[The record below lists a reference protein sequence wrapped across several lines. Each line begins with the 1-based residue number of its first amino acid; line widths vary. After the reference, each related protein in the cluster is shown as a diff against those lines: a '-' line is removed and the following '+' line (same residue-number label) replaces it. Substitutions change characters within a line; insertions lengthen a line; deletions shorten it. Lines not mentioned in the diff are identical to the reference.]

1 MKWTLAHWDELVAKM
16 PPNFASRNLR
26 LTGGCSQER
35 RAQLQQF
42 FADPKRN
49 VPGIEAALRR
59 MSDAMEECSSL
70 HDREAGRVE
79 RWLNSKVA
87 SP

>member
-1 MKWTLAHWDELVAKM
+1 M

-35 RAQLQQF
+35 DAQLKQF

-70 HDREAGRVE
+70 HDREAERVE
-79 RWLNSKVA
+79 RWLNSQVT